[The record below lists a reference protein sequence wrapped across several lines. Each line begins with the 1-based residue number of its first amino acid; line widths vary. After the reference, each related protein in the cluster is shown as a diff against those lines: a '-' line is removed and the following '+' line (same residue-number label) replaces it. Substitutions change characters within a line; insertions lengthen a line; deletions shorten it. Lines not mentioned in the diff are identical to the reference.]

1 MHTSTSKRPRKW
13 FTRQIIAALIMIAF
27 SLLGWLRLAESIRLW
42 NILIEVGLN
51 PPPLYLAMTGGLI
64 GMFSLIAAISIL
76 ICLKWAVVYMRLCSI
91 LLVAWL
97 IFDHLFLS
105 HALQTVSAWIW
116 LILLSSVFITVVFLL
131 TLPIRQIDAGTVE
144 CEK

>member
-1 MHTSTSKRPRKW
+1 MRTSSSKRTEKW
-13 FTRQIIAALIMIAF
+13 YIRQIITALIMVTI
-27 SLLGWLRLAESIRLW
+27 SVLGWLRLAESIRLW

-76 ICLKWAVVYMRLCSI
+76 IRLKWAVVYIRLCSI

-105 HALQTVSAWIW
+105 HTIQNASDWIW
-116 LILLSSVFITVVFLL
+116 LILFSSVFITAIFLL
-131 TLPIRQIDAGTVE
+131 TLPSLKNSLETVE
-144 CEK
+144 DE